1 MIDAMLSIPFR
12 YPLLKKMNR
21 TDAMVMSAILFAF
34 RLHQQTG
41 KYFYLSDAKIM
52 EWTGFKRT
60 AIYEARKRL
69 ESEGWLIVKR
79 GHGGHNMYMITDAV
93 IARLEEADG
102 QSREQQQERLRKAA
116 EKAISELNVEQAIAR
131 ILLTFI
137 LRTGRMPTKK
147 ALRRWIVAARKIKDH
162 GYSAETI
169 ADLIRKEDRSLFAL
183 LKRIEQGAVRKQK
196 RIEYEVTYD
205 PQVGWLAIPHEVE
218 VVEQALE
225 AINERL

>member
-1 MIDAMLSIPFR
+1 MLSIPFR

-41 KYFYLSDAKIM
+41 RYFYLSDAKIM

-69 ESEGWLIVKR
+69 EAEGWLVVKR

-93 IARLEEADG
+93 IARLEETDG
-102 QSREQQQERLRKAA
+102 QSREQQQDKLRKAA
-116 EKAISELNVEQAIAR
+116 EKAISNLNVEQSIAN
-131 ILLTFI
+131 IILTFI

-147 ALRRWIVAARKIKDH
+147 ALRRWIVAARKIKEH
-162 GYSAETI
+162 GHSADTI
-169 ADLIRKEDRSLFAL
+169 ADFVRKEDRSLFAL
-183 LKRIEQGAVRKQK
+183 LKRIEKGLVKK
-196 RIEYEVTYD
+196 KTRIEYEFIND
-205 PQVGWLAIPHEVE
+205 PERGWIAIPHEVE
-218 VVEQALE
+218 VIEDALE
-225 AINERL
+225 VINERF

>member
-1 MIDAMLSIPFR
+1 MIDTMLSIPFR

-41 KYFYLSDAKIM
+41 RYFYLSDAKIM

-69 ESEGWLIVKR
+69 EAEGWLVVKR

-102 QSREQQQERLRKAA
+102 QSREQQQDKLRKAA
-116 EKAISELNVEQAIAR
+116 EKAISNLNVEQSIAN
-131 ILLTFI
+131 IILTFI

-147 ALRRWIVAARKIKDH
+147 ALRRWIVAARKIKEH
-162 GYSAETI
+162 GHSADTI
-169 ADLIRKEDRSLFAL
+169 ADFVRKEDRSLFAL
-183 LKRIEQGAVRKQK
+183 LKRIEKGLVKK
-196 RIEYEVTYD
+196 KTRIEYEFIND
-205 PQVGWLAIPHEVE
+205 PERGWIAIPHEVE
-218 VVEQALE
+218 VVEDALE
-225 AINERL
+225 VINERF

>member
-41 KYFYLSDAKIM
+41 RYFYLSDAKIM
-52 EWTGFKRT
+52 EWTGYKRT
-60 AIYEARKRL
+60 ALYEARKRL
-69 ESEGWLIVKR
+69 EAEGWLVVKR
-79 GHGGHNMYMITDAV
+79 GHGGYNMYMITDAV

-102 QSREQQQERLRKAA
+102 QSREQQQDRLRKSA
-116 EKAISELNVEQAIAR
+116 EKAVSELKVEQAIAR
-131 ILLTFI
+131 IILTFI
-137 LRTGRMPTKK
+137 LHTGRMPTKK
-147 ALRRWIVAARKIKDH
+147 ALRRWIVAARKIKEH

-169 ADLIRKEDRSLFAL
+169 SDMIHKDDRSLFAL
-183 LKRIEQGAVRKQK
+183 LKRIEQGAVKKKK

-205 PQVGWLAIPHEVE
+205 PQLGWRAIPHEVE
-218 VVEQALE
+218 VIEQALE
-225 AINERL
+225 AINERH

>member
-69 ESEGWLIVKR
+69 EAEGWLVVKR

-102 QSREQQQERLRKAA
+102 QSREQQQERLRKSA
-116 EKAISELNVEQAIAR
+116 EKAVSELNVEQAIAR

-147 ALRRWIVAARKIKDH
+147 ALRRWIVAARKIMDH
-162 GYSAETI
+162 GHSAETI
-169 ADLIRKEDRSLFAL
+169 ADLIRKEDRSLFVL
-183 LKRIEQGAVRKQK
+183 LKRIEQGAVQKKK

-218 VVEQALE
+218 VVELALE

>member
-41 KYFYLSDAKIM
+41 RYFYLSDAKIM
-52 EWTGFKRT
+52 EWTGYKRT
-60 AIYEARKRL
+60 ALYEARKRL
-69 ESEGWLIVKR
+69 EAEGWLVVKR
-79 GHGGHNMYMITDAV
+79 GHGGYNMYMITDAV

-102 QSREQQQERLRKAA
+102 QSREQQQDRLRKSA
-116 EKAISELNVEQAIAR
+116 EKAVSELKVEQAIAR
-131 ILLTFI
+131 IILTFI
-137 LRTGRMPTKK
+137 LHTGRMPTKK
-147 ALRRWIVAARKIKDH
+147 ALRRWIVAARKIKEH

-169 ADLIRKEDRSLFAL
+169 SDMIHKDDRSLFAL
-183 LKRIEQGAVRKQK
+183 LKRIEQGAVKKKK
-196 RIEYEVTYD
+196 RIEYEVSYD

-218 VVEQALE
+218 VIEQALE

>member
-1 MIDAMLSIPFR
+1 MIDTMLSIPFR

-41 KYFYLSDAKIM
+41 RYFYLSDAKIM

-69 ESEGWLIVKR
+69 EAEGWLVVKR

-102 QSREQQQERLRKAA
+102 QSREQQQDKLRKAA
-116 EKAISELNVEQAIAR
+116 EKAISNLNVEQSIAN
-131 ILLTFI
+131 IILTFI

-147 ALRRWIVAARKIKDH
+147 ALRRWIVAARKIKEH
-162 GYSAETI
+162 GHSADTI
-169 ADLIRKEDRSLFAL
+169 ADFVRKEDRSLFAL
-183 LKRIEQGAVRKQK
+183 LKRIEKGLVKK
-196 RIEYEVTYD
+196 KTRIEYEFIND
-205 PQVGWLAIPHEVE
+205 PERGWIAIPHEVE
-218 VVEQALE
+218 VIEDALE
-225 AINERL
+225 VINERF

>member
-1 MIDAMLSIPFR
+1 MIDTMLSIPFR

-41 KYFYLSDAKIM
+41 RYFYLSDAKIM
-52 EWTGFKRT
+52 DWTGFKRT

-69 ESEGWLIVKR
+69 EAEGWLVVKR

-102 QSREQQQERLRKAA
+102 QSREQQQDKLRKAA
-116 EKAISELNVEQAIAR
+116 EKAISNLNVEQAIAN
-131 ILLTFI
+131 IILTFI

-147 ALRRWIVAARKIKDH
+147 ALRRWIVAARKIKEH
-162 GYSAETI
+162 GHSADTI
-169 ADLIRKEDRSLFAL
+169 ADFVRKEDRSLFAL
-183 LKRIEQGAVRKQK
+183 LKRIEKGLVKK
-196 RIEYEVTYD
+196 KTRIEYEFIND
-205 PQVGWLAIPHEVE
+205 PERGWIAIPHEVE
-218 VVEQALE
+218 VVEDALE
-225 AINERL
+225 VINERF

>member
-69 ESEGWLIVKR
+69 EAEGWVVVKR

-102 QSREQQQERLRKAA
+102 QSREQQQERLRKSA
-116 EKAISELNVEQAIAR
+116 EKAVSELNVEQAIAR

-147 ALRRWIVAARKIKDH
+147 ALRRWIVAARKIMDH
-162 GYSAETI
+162 GHSAETI

-183 LKRIEQGAVRKQK
+183 LKRIEQGAVKKKK

>member
-52 EWTGFKRT
+52 EWTGYKRT
-60 AIYEARKRL
+60 ALYEARKRL
-69 ESEGWLIVKR
+69 EAEGWLVVKR

-116 EKAISELNVEQAIAR
+116 EKAVNELNVEQAIAR
-131 ILLTFI
+131 IILTFI

-162 GYSAETI
+162 GYSADTI
-169 ADLIRKEDRSLFAL
+169 ADLIHKEDRSLFAL
-183 LKRIEQGAVRKQK
+183 FKRIEQSAVKKQK

>member
-1 MIDAMLSIPFR
+1 MLSIPFR

-52 EWTGFKRT
+52 EWTGYKRT
-60 AIYEARKRL
+60 ALYEARKRL
-69 ESEGWLIVKR
+69 EAEGWLVVRR
-79 GHGGHNMYMITDAV
+79 GHGGYNMYMITDAV
-93 IARLEEADG
+93 MARLEEADG
-102 QSREQQQERLRKAA
+102 QSREQQQERLRKSA
-116 EKAISELNVEQAIAR
+116 EKAVSELNVEQAIAR

-137 LRTGRMPTKK
+137 LRTGRMPTRK

-162 GYSAETI
+162 GYSADTI
-169 ADLIRKEDRSLFAL
+169 ADLIHKDDRSLFAL
-183 LKRIEQGAVRKQK
+183 LKRIEQGAVQKKK

-205 PQVGWLAIPHEVE
+205 PDRGWFAIPHEVE
-218 VVEQALE
+218 VIEEALE

>member
-69 ESEGWLIVKR
+69 EAEGWLVVKR

-116 EKAISELNVEQAIAR
+116 EKAVSELNVEQAIAR
-131 ILLTFI
+131 IILTFI

-147 ALRRWIVAARKIKDH
+147 ALRRWIIAARKIKEH

-169 ADLIRKEDRSLFAL
+169 ADLIRNEDRSLFAL
-183 LKRIEQGAVRKQK
+183 LKRIEKGAVKKKK

-205 PQVGWLAIPHEVE
+205 PERGWLAIPHEVE
-218 VVEQALE
+218 VVEEALE